1 MKANVLR
8 SALKGMRNKIAVC
21 MVVAFVMV
29 AGTAFAEE
37 KIRIAGSGSMISLLN
52 ELTKAFAADHKDVVF
67 DINQK
72 SIESTGG
79 VQAAAAGQIEIGLAS
94 RPLKDDEKA
103 LVHAV
108 EISRVATVIGV
119 NKSVTIKA
127 ITSEQLC
134 KIYAGTTMNWKEL
147 GGAAESIVPLSR
159 PDRDATK
166 ETVRKSLACFKDLK
180 EPATVVTVP
189 TAPEMT
195 KILSSRPGAIGFT
208 DSVAV
213 DDYAGAIIGLTLDGV
228 APTPENVKT
237 AKYKIIKNNYL
248 LTKGDP
254 KGAVKAFIDFVKGPK
269 GAKIIEA
276 NKAVPV
282 K

>member
-1 MKANVLR
+1 MK
-8 SALKGMRNKIAVC
+8 KITVC
-21 MVVAFVMV
+21 MVAALMMI

-52 ELTKAFAADHKDVVF
+52 ELAKAYAAENKAVVF

-79 VQAAAAGQIEIGLAS
+79 VQTAAAGQVEIGLSS
-94 RPLKDDEKA
+94 RALKDDEKS

-119 NKSVTIKA
+119 NKSVTLKG

-134 KIYAGTTMNWKEL
+134 RIYAGSTTNWKDL
-147 GGAAESIVPLSR
+147 GGAAGDIVPLTR

-166 ETVRKSLACFKDLK
+166 DSVRKSIACFKELK
-180 EPATVVTVP
+180 EPPSVVIVP

-195 KILSSRPGAIGFT
+195 KMLSNRPATIGFT

-213 DDYAGAIIGLTLDGV
+213 DDAGGAIISLTLDGV
-228 APTPENVKT
+228 APTSENVRT
-237 AKYKIIKNNYL
+237 AKYKIIKNNFL
-248 LTKGDP
+248 LTKGEP
-254 KGAVKAFIDFVKGPK
+254 KGAVKAFIDFVKSPK

-276 NKAVPV
+276 SKAVPV

>member
-1 MKANVLR
+1 MK
-8 SALKGMRNKIAVC
+8 KITVC
-21 MVVAFVMV
+21 MVAALMMI

-52 ELTKAFAADHKDVVF
+52 ELAKAYAAENKSVVF

-79 VQAAAAGQIEIGLAS
+79 VQTAAAGQVEIGLAS
-94 RPLKDDEKA
+94 RALKDDEKS

-119 NKSVTIKA
+119 NKSVTLKG

-134 KIYAGTTMNWKEL
+134 RIYAGSATNWKDL
-147 GGAAESIVPLSR
+147 GGGAAGDIVPLTR

-166 ETVRKSLACFKDLK
+166 DTVRKSIACFKDLK
-180 EPATVVTVP
+180 ESPSVVIVP

-195 KILSSRPGAIGFT
+195 KMLSNRPATIGFT

-213 DDYAGAIIGLTLDGV
+213 DDAGGAIISLTLDGV
-228 APTPENVKT
+228 APTSENVRT
-237 AKYKIIKNNYL
+237 SKYKIIKNNFL
-248 LTKGDP
+248 LTKGEP

>member
-1 MKANVLR
+1 MKADLPKLANEGLM
-8 SALKGMRNKIAVC
+8 KKIAVG
-21 MVVAFVMV
+21 VAV
-29 AGTAFAEE
+29 ALLMFSGSAFAEE

-52 ELTKAFAADHKDVVF
+52 ELTKAYAAEHKDVVF

-79 VQAAAAGQIEIGLAS
+79 VRAAAAGQIEIGLVS
-94 RPLKDDEKA
+94 RSLKDDEKA

-119 NKSVTIKA
+119 NRSVTIKA

-134 KIYAGTTMNWKEL
+134 KIYSGNITNWKDL
-147 GGAAESIVPLSR
+147 GGAAENIVPLTR

-166 ETVRKSLACFKDLK
+166 ETVRKSLACFRELK
-180 EPATVVTVP
+180 ESATVVTVP
-189 TAPEMT
+189 TSPEMT
-195 KILSSRPGAIGFT
+195 KMLSSRPDTIGFT
-208 DSVAV
+208 DSVAL
-213 DDYAGAIIGLTLDGV
+213 DDSAGAIIGLTLDGV
-228 APTPENVKT
+228 APTSDNVRN
-237 AKYKIIKNNYL
+237 ARYKIIKNNYL
-248 LTKGDP
+248 VTKGEP
-254 KGAVKAFIDFVKGPK
+254 RGAVKAFIDFVKGPK